1 VKTAKLNAVN
11 PEAYL
16 KDILTEIAD
25 GHPVNWINELTPW
38 RKLPAATA
46 QPQ

>member
-1 VKTAKLNAVN
+1 VQTAKLDGVN

-25 GHPVNWINELTPW
+25 GHPVNRINKLTPR